1 MEKQDLTRLK
11 FRLDTRTRPL
21 LPDTVGV
28 TLSSCGQYRYRL
40 WRIWNHDKPHILFIG
55 LFPSAGDDTTDDPAV
70 LACQR
75 MAFSAGYGGFHLV
88 SLFAWRSFD
97 RHGAGG
103 GSDPV
108 GKDNDAIIVDA
119 AHHAGLVICAWGGD
133 SRKTGRDEEVLSLL
147 RADDIDLFALA
158 VEQDGTIADLFQPQ
172 VGALQPAPLSARS
185 PAC

>member
-1 MEKQDLTRLK
+1 MEKQDLTRLN

-40 WRIWNHDKPHILFIG
+40 WRIWNNDKPHVLFIG

-70 LACQR
+70 IACQR
-75 MAFSAGYGGFHLV
+75 LAVAAGYGGFHLV

-108 GKDNDAIIVDA
+108 GKDNDAIIADA
-119 AHHAGLVICAWGGD
+119 AVRAGLVVCAWGGD
-133 SRKTGRDEEVLSLL
+133 PRLAGRDNEVIALL
-147 RADDIDLFALA
+147 RNDDIDLFALA
-158 VEQDGTIADLFQPQ
+158 VEQDGTIADLYRPQ
-172 VGALQPAPLSARS
+172 SGALQPVPLSVRK
-185 PAC
+185 PA

>member
-1 MEKQDLTRLK
+1 MQKSDLTRLN

-40 WRIWNHDKPHILFIG
+40 WRIWNNDKPHVLFIG
-55 LFPSAGDDTTDDPAV
+55 LYPSAGDDTTDDPAV

-75 MAFSAGYGGFHLV
+75 LAFAAGYGGFHLV

-103 GSDPV
+103 AADPV

-119 AHHAGLVICAWGGD
+119 AHRAGLVICAWGDD
-133 SRKTGRDEEVLSLL
+133 SRCTGRGHEVLALL

-158 VEQDGTIADLFQPQ
+158 VGQDGSIAGLFQDQ
-172 VGALQPAPLSARS
+172 ASALQPVPLPARTTS
-185 PAC
+185 